1 MQISENKVQMYA
13 ISRFSFFGII
23 VNNQITSISALH
35 LILVLSVRCY
45 DYARIVEAVN
55 ELYISMITVDI
66 LAVLLFRALLGKMG
80 LMINANSKA

>member
-1 MQISENKVQMYA
+1 MQISENTVQMYA

>member
-1 MQISENKVQMYA
+1 MYA